1 MFTFEF
7 TTQSLLIALLIFLVR
22 VVATSL
28 DTLRVIFTMRS
39 NKFWVWMLGFLNS
52 LIWVLTFAFVLS
64 DINNF
69 VNVLVYAGGFATG
82 NVVGMWIEDKLAI
95 GFTEIRI
102 ISPKWG
108 AAILDELRDHNYAV
122 TEIPA
127 RGKDGMVSV
136 ITSSIRR
143 SQVAEFE
150 QLVLD
155 IDENAFITKED
166 VVSVRRGFWRA
177 K

>member
-1 MFTFEF
+1 MFTFEL
-7 TTQSLLIALLIFLVR
+7 TIQSIVIALLIFLVR

-39 NKFWVWMLGFLNS
+39 NRFWVWILGFFNS

-95 GFTEIRI
+95 GFTEVRV
-102 ISPKWG
+102 ISPRWG
-108 AAILDELRDHNYAV
+108 AAILDILREHNYAV

-143 SQVAEFE
+143 GQVPEFE
-150 QLVLD
+150 QLVLG

-166 VVSVRRGFWRA
+166 VVAVRRGFWRA

>member
-1 MFTFEF
+1 MFSFEL
-7 TTQSLLIALLIFLVR
+7 TTQSLLIALLIFAVR
-22 VVATSL
+22 VIATSL

-39 NKFWVWMLGFLNS
+39 NKLWVWLLGFLNS
-52 LIWVLTFAFVLS
+52 MIWVLTFAFVLA
-64 DINNF
+64 DIDNF
-69 VNVLVYAGGFATG
+69 VNVLVYAAGFATG
-82 NVVGMWIEDKLAI
+82 NVVGMFIEDKLAI
-95 GFTEIRI
+95 GFAEVRV

-108 AAILDELRDHNYAV
+108 AAILETLREHDYAV

-143 SQVAEFE
+143 SQTIDFE
-150 QLVLD
+150 TLVLD

-166 VVSVRRGFWRA
+166 VVAVRRGFWRA

>member
-1 MFTFEF
+1 MYSFEL
-7 TTQSLLIALLIFLVR
+7 TSQSILIALLIFLVR

-39 NKFWVWMLGFLNS
+39 NKFWVWMLGFFNS

-64 DINNF
+64 DIDNF
-69 VNVLVYAGGFATG
+69 MNVLVYAGGFATG
-82 NVVGMWIEDKLAI
+82 NVVGMWIESKLAI

-108 AAILDELRDHNYAV
+108 AAILDALRENNYAV

-143 SQVAEFE
+143 SQVKEFE
-150 QLVLD
+150 DLVLD

-166 VVSVRRGFWRA
+166 VVAVRRGFWRA

>member
-64 DINNF
+64 DIDNF

-102 ISPKWG
+102 ISPHWG
-108 AAILDELRDHNYAV
+108 AAILDALRDHNYAV

-143 SQVAEFE
+143 GQVQDFE
-150 QLVLD
+150 KLVLD

>member
-1 MFTFEF
+1 MFTFDF
-7 TTQSLLIALLIFLVR
+7 TLQSLLIALLIFLVR

-39 NKFWVWMLGFLNS
+39 NKFWVWILGFLNS

-64 DINNF
+64 DIDNF
-69 VNVLVYAGGFATG
+69 MNVLVYAGGFATG

-95 GFTEIRI
+95 GFTEVRV

-108 AAILDELRDHNYAV
+108 AAILDALRKNNYAV

-143 SQVAEFE
+143 GQVQEFE
-150 QLVLD
+150 TLVLE
-155 IDENAFITKED
+155 IDANAFITKED
-166 VVSVRRGFWRA
+166 VVAVRRGFWRA

>member
-1 MFTFEF
+1 MFSFEL
-7 TTQSLLIALLIFLVR
+7 TTQSILIALLIFLVR

-39 NKFWVWMLGFLNS
+39 NKFWVWVLGFANS

-64 DINNF
+64 DIDNF
-69 VNVLVYAGGFATG
+69 MNVLVYAGGFATG
-82 NVVGMWIEDKLAI
+82 NVVGMYIEDKLAI
-95 GFTEIRI
+95 GFAEVRV
-102 ISPKWG
+102 ISSKLG
-108 AAILDELRDHNYAV
+108 AAILEALRKDNYAV

-143 SQVAEFE
+143 NQVQEFE
-150 QLVLD
+150 KLVLE

-166 VVSVRRGFWRA
+166 VVAVRRGFWRA

>member
-1 MFTFEF
+1 MFSFEF
-7 TTQSLLIALLIFLVR
+7 TTQSILIALLIFLVR

-28 DTLRVIFTMRS
+28 DTLRVIFTMRN
-39 NKFWVWMLGFLNS
+39 NKVWVWILGFLNS
-52 LIWVLTFAFVLS
+52 LIWVMTFAFILS
-64 DINNF
+64 DIENIM
-69 VNVLVYAGGFATG
+69 NVLVYAGGFATG
-82 NVVGMWIEDKLAI
+82 NVVGMWIDDKLVI
-95 GFTEIRI
+95 GFTEVRI
-102 ISPKWG
+102 ISPHWG
-108 AAILDELRDHNYAV
+108 AAILETLRENNYAV

-143 SQVAEFE
+143 SQVPEFE
-150 QLVLD
+150 KLVLD